1 MTQLQD
7 KIQYVLDESRI
18 LILGAQVLVGFHYRA
33 AFERGFQ
40 HLPETSQALLL
51 AALGLLLLAF
61 ALLIWPAAYHRLV
74 AKGQDTDDLH
84 RFATRVLDGALVPF
98 AVSLAIDL
106 YVATVR
112 LTDHAVAGL
121 AGLAILLAALLGWY
135 GLAVLQRP
143 KRRPSLYVSPPRRS
157 EMDEHPGAEP
167 MSVQRKL
174 QHVLTEARMVLPGAQ
189 ALLGFQLA
197 TILLE
202 SFEQLPSSSQAVH
215 LASLGLI
222 ALSTILLM
230 APAAYHRLVEQGEA
244 TERFHAMASRMV
256 LAAMVPL
263 ALGLV
268 GDCFVVVRKVT
279 GTLIWALVSATLL
292 LVVCYG
298 LWFGVTLYG
307 SSPRLRT
314 TR

>member
-33 AFERGFQ
+33 AFEGGFE

-51 AALGLLLLAF
+51 GALGLLLLAL

-74 AKGQDTDDLH
+74 AEGQDTEDLH
-84 RFATRVLDGALVPF
+84 HFATWVLDRALVPL
-98 AVSLAIDL
+98 AVGLAIDL
-106 YVATVR
+106 YVATAR
-112 LTDHAVAGL
+112 LTGRAVAGL
-121 AGLAILLAALLGWY
+121 TGLAILLAALFWWY

-143 KRRPSLYVSPPRRS
+143 ERRLFLSATPPRRS
-157 EMDEHPGAEP
+157 KMGENPHAERTP
-167 MSVQRKL
+167 VERKL

-197 TILLE
+197 AILLE
-202 SFEQLPSSSQAVH
+202 SFEQLPLSSQAVH

-244 TERFHAMASRMV
+244 TERFHRVAGRMV

-263 ALGLV
+263 ALGLA

-279 GTLIWALVSATLL
+279 GTLTWAFISVALL

-307 SSPRLRT
+307 PSPGTRT
-314 TR
+314 KH

>member
-40 HLPETSQALLL
+40 HLPEPSQALLL
-51 AALGLLLLAF
+51 GALGLLLLAL
-61 ALLIWPAAYHRLV
+61 ALLICPAAYHRLV
-74 AKGQDTDDLH
+74 AKGEDTEDLH

-106 YVATVR
+106 YLATVR
-112 LTDHAVAGL
+112 LTDRAVAGL

-143 KRRPSLYVSPPRRS
+143 KRRLSRYMSPPRRS
-157 EMDEHPGAEP
+157 EMDEPPEVEHTPL
-167 MSVQRKL
+167 QRKL
-174 QHVLTEARMVLPGAQ
+174 QHVLIEARMVLPGAQ

-202 SFEQLPSSSQAVH
+202 TFEQLPFSSQAVH
-215 LASLGLI
+215 VASLGLI

-230 APAAYHRLVEQGEA
+230 APAAYHRLVEHGEA
-244 TERFHAMASRMV
+244 TERFHVMASRMV

-263 ALGLV
+263 ALGLA

-279 GTLIWALVSATLL
+279 GTFTWALVGATLL

-307 SSPRLRT
+307 PSPRPAR
-314 TR
+314 